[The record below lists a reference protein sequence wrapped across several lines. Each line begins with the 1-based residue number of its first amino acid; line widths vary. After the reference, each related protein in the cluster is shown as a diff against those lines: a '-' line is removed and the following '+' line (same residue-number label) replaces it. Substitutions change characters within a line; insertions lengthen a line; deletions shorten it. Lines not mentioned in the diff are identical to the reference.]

1 MSLARDP
8 KQVGNTIRMA
18 RKRRGW
24 SQTELAKR
32 VGLTQDVISKIET
45 GYGSLKLERM
55 LAILATLELE
65 LQIVP
70 RSKGD
75 WGVKE

>member
-24 SQTELAKR
+24 NQTELGKR
-32 VGLTQDVISKIET
+32 VGLTQDVISIIET
-45 GYGSLKLERM
+45 GYGSLKLQTL
-55 LAILATLELE
+55 LAILGVLDLE
-65 LQIVP
+65 LQVKP
-70 RSKGD
+70 RSKVD
-75 WGVKE
+75 WGADQ